1 MHMCTSL
8 NMSTCL
14 HVRVLVIFFS
24 VVSISMA
31 MYATCA
37 TDTVLIRLILSN
49 RKVSMALCMYMYMY
63 VFIDGYMCNLCA
75 CIGIDIR
82 DSTRDWKRQY
92 FTAHSV
98 YRSGSTRRGRMIAV
112 IRQHLPVSAASPCL
126 SPGGRNSTVVASSF
140 MHAWGE
146 CTLERMY
153 AGIKTV
159 SSD

>member
-1 MHMCTSL
+1 
-8 NMSTCL
+8 
-14 HVRVLVIFFS
+14 
-24 VVSISMA
+24 MA

-49 RKVSMALCMYMYMY
+49 RKVSMALCMYMY

-82 DSTRDWKRQY
+82 DSTRDWKWQY

-98 YRSGSTRRGRMIAV
+98 LHSGSMRRGRMTAV
-112 IRQHLPVSAASPCL
+112 IRQRLPVSAASPCL
-126 SPGGRNSTVVASSF
+126 SPGSRDSTVVASSF